1 MALTLPTTEQLRFRS
16 QNTGTHNLDTYLEA
30 AEKGGRSLSDLL
42 DEIFDA
48 NGDVD
53 TGIFQFRV
61 NTGTYALQVRAGQYA
76 NANAGWVDV
85 PDGSFF
91 NPTGNY
97 QVGYNYE
104 IHDLFHYNDNLYM
117 VTIAHTSGPLPDP
130 LSTFVAVAGA
140 AGSVPQTKTQLAGQA
155 GKFLQVNQSQSGYDL
170 VSFAE
175 SPVFFGLKMDGANL
189 QVVEDGREEARS
201 PAALLQSLGNYVNG
215 VSDPMVTD
223 GFWDLTFNVGGNN
236 YRYFDADLDGDVAP
250 DVDDLTALSNIISGA
265 VTSGDYY
272 NEWNNTILQR
282 IDDNLSTY
290 QSMII
295 PYAYGSDYPLYS
307 KVPVSTTTKIN
318 PDDYLTWMVGS
329 GTFNLAV
336 ENNNLV
342 IKT

>member
-16 QNTGTHNLDTYLEA
+16 QNTGTHNLDAYLEA

-76 NANAGWVDV
+76 NPNAGWVDV

-97 QVGYNYE
+97 QVGVEYQ

-117 VTIAHTSGPLPDP
+117 VTAVHTSGVNPDP
-130 LSTFVAVAGA
+130 ASTFVAVAGA
-140 AGSVPQTKTQLAGQA
+140 AGSVPQTRTQLAGQA
-155 GKFLQVNQSQSGYDL
+155 GKFLQVNQTQNGYDL

-175 SPVFFGLKMDGANL
+175 SPVFFGLQMNEGIL
-189 QVVEDGREEARS
+189 EVVEDGRETARS
-201 PAALLQSLGNYVNG
+201 PAALLQSLNNYVNG
-215 VSDPMVTD
+215 VADPLVTN
-223 GFWDLTFNVGGNN
+223 GFWDRTFTHNSFT
-236 YRYFDADLDGDVAP
+236 YRFFDADLDGDVAP
-250 DVDDLTALSNIISGA
+250 DTDDLSALSDIISG
-265 VTSGDYY
+265 VTTSGDYY
-272 NEWNNTILQR
+272 NIWNATILQY
-282 IDDNLSTY
+282 IDDNEATFKN
-290 QSMII
+290 MIV
-295 PYAYGSDYPLYS
+295 PYAFGADYALYS
-307 KVPVSTTTKIN
+307 LVPVSTTNTID
-318 PDDYLTWMVGS
+318 PSRYLTWMIGS
-329 GTFNLAV
+329 GTYDLAV